1 MTTEFNRQEFDA
13 AVLAQVEE
21 ALSSRDEEKARLEA
35 EEALREAKETFETL
49 RASLEAKDVKIREYE
64 EALANL
70 DSTDPSVAEISANER
85 IVVLESQ
92 VEELAHRTNV
102 AEAALDTIAREETAA
117 GRMSELHESGV
128 ALDEDAA
135 EIQYAKVR
143 EMSDTEFASYR
154 SELVALKSMYA
165 STSDEEGET
174 TEVELAEAE
183 VATIAESLGC
193 DPSDAKCIALVREV
207 AEKVAEVSTRRRI
220 AAPEGKTEETPEQ
233 AADKGTE
240 KKEVASTLSMGDAI
254 SKSISQ
260 EIQAPA
266 GLRDEISQAWE
277 AVYAERRGENK
288 SE

>member
-13 AVLAQVEE
+13 AVTAAVEE
-21 ALSSRDEEKARLEA
+21 ALSNRDEEKARLEA

-49 RASLEAKDVKIREYE
+49 RASLETKDAKIKEYE

-70 DSTDPSVAEISANER
+70 DSTDPSVAEIAANER
-85 IVVLESQ
+85 IVELEGQ
-92 VEELAHRTNV
+92 VEELSQRTNV

-117 GRMSELHESGV
+117 GRMAELHEAGV
-128 ALDEDAA
+128 ALDEEAA

-143 EMSDTEFASYR
+143 EMSDVEFTSYR
-154 SELVALKSMYA
+154 GELVALKSMYA
-165 STSDEEGET
+165 SASDEEGES

-183 VATIAESLGC
+183 VAAIAESLGC

-207 AEKVAEVSTRRRI
+207 AEKVAEVSQSRGK
-220 AAPEGKTEETPEQ
+220 AAAEETEENAGQ
-233 AADKGTE
+233 ADDTQGTD

-266 GLRDEISQAWE
+266 DLRDEISQAWE
-277 AVYAERRGENK
+277 ALYAEKRGENK
-288 SE
+288 SD